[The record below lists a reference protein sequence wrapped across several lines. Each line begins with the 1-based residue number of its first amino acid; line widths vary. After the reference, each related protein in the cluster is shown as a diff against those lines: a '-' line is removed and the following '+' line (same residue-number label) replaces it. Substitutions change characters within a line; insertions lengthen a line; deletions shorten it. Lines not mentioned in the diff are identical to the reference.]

1 VLLRLPSPHV
11 SVAVGAFELVKANQ
25 VKAGDKVVVRVKGE
39 VEKAGFAV
47 VRVQNNK
54 GVRTEGLYLP
64 VIEQPYLVVDGVVMP
79 L

>member
-1 VLLRLPSPHV
+1 M
-11 SVAVGAFELVKANQ
+11 GAFELVKAIE
-25 VKAGDKVVVRVKGE
+25 VKPADKLVVRTKGAAD
-39 VEKAGFAV
+39 KAGFAV
-47 VRVQNNK
+47 VRVQKNE